1 MDHRT
6 AFPTRIEIT
15 EVGMRDGLQ
24 MEASFVPTETKA
36 RLIKRLVDAGVRQIE
51 ATSFVSPRAVPALR
65 DAAELIASIERRA
78 DVTIS
83 VLAPNRKGIERAVAA
98 DVDEVVVFLSAS
110 ESHNRKNLN
119 RSIADSLN
127 DMREAADVVRGTGMH
142 LKGAIAVA
150 FGCPFEGNISL
161 DTIASIATRFADLGF
176 SSVTLGD
183 TTGMATPTN
192 VRAAVTRLQ
201 QALPDMPINLHFHNT
216 RGLGLVNVMEGLSLG
231 ITSYESSLGGIGG
244 CPFAPGATGNV
255 CTEDT
260 VNLMNEL
267 GIDTGIDLAKLCEVA
282 RDLEGVLAHPLS
294 GQVMRAGPRLRS
306 YALEE
311 QVAAVG

>member
-1 MDHRT
+1 MDHRP
-6 AFPTRIEIT
+6 ALPTRIEIT

-24 MEASFVPTETKA
+24 MEAMFVPTETKA
-36 RLIKRLVDAGVRQIE
+36 RLIQRLVDAGVRQIE

-65 DAAELIASIERRA
+65 DAAELIASIDRRA

-83 VLAPNRKGIERAVAA
+83 VLAPNRKGIERALAA

-127 DMREAADVVRGTGMH
+127 DMREAADVVRGTGVH

-150 FGCPFEGNISL
+150 FGCPFEGDISL
-161 DTIASIATRFADLGF
+161 DAITSIATRFADLGF

-201 QALPDMPINLHFHNT
+201 QVHARHADQPAL
-216 RGLGLVNVMEGLSLG
+216 SQ
-231 ITSYESSLGGIGG
+231 Y
-244 CPFAPGATGNV
+244 A
-255 CTEDT
+255 
-260 VNLMNEL
+260 
-267 GIDTGIDLAKLCEVA
+267 
-282 RDLEGVLAHPLS
+282 
-294 GQVMRAGPRLRS
+294 RAGPGQCDGRS
-306 YALEE
+306 
-311 QVAAVG
+311 VSGHHVVRIIVGRYWWLPVCARRDRQRVYGGHGQPDE